1 MVNRSQERRWRRLD
15 EFEADDAA
23 GPVVAVPG
31 GEAEPGPLVG
41 AGPVVGAPVGEA
53 DDPFGEAGRL
63 AGPVVGAGPLVG
75 EPGGEAEPGADDDP
89 EEDSPMGG
97 GAESGDVEEADV
109 VNLRAGRFV
118 FRVTGADGVVP
129 GGSAI
134 CIRAEPLEDGDVVIA
149 IATTQFSVSVFVER
163 AGLRVGPVRDVMEG
177 A

>member
-23 GPVVAVPG
+23 GPIVAVPG

-41 AGPVVGAPVGEA
+41 AGPVVGA
-53 DDPFGEAGRL
+53 D
-63 AGPVVGAGPLVG
+63 PLVG
-75 EPGGEAEPGADDDP
+75 EPGGEAEPGADDDS

-97 GAESGDVEEADV
+97 GAESGDVEEPDV

-163 AGLRVGPVRDVMEG
+163 AGLRVGPVRDGMEG